1 MMRARS
7 LFLSAVFGAALL
19 AATLPLRSVV
29 ADMITTNIY
38 LVRQG
43 DVQQEDVYVAA
54 TTAKVDGTIDGDLV
68 ISTGS
73 LEISGTV
80 TGDVFVLSHGQVEV
94 TGEVGGSLRGAARS
108 VVIAGTVGDD
118 LTVAAVTTQIPGV
131 VGRDALVFAGSLE
144 LDGEVQRNVDGR
156 MISAWFDGTVGHDV
170 DIAVSTLTLE
180 GGTVVDGD
188 VLYRSGADAS
198 IAATVQVGGQLERL
212 PTRGSWGVE
221 LVLTVATIVGF
232 LGFLLAGIVLI
243 WLFRRTAPRAVH
255 TVLSHP
261 LRASLVGVG
270 ALVVA
275 PVLIVVLMLTLV
287 GVPVAVAVLV
297 LYVLALIFG
306 PVPAV
311 TAVGSKAL
319 RGRWGLFAA
328 FLIGAVMWRLGIW
341 LVPLL
346 GVGLYLAALGIGVG
360 AWVIALWEERREAPV
375 AEDLLPKSKPRPTPE
390 RIPTPIGWDA
400 PLAPGTK
407 TADEEAPPADEAAPE
422 GEPGVDAGED

>member
-1 MMRARS
+1 MMRARPLLS
-7 LFLSAVFGAALL
+7 SAVFGAALL
-19 AATLPLRSVV
+19 AVILPVRFLM

-38 LVRQG
+38 LLRQG
-43 DVQQEDVYVAA
+43 EVQQEDVYVAS

-94 TGEVGGSLRGAARS
+94 TGEIGGSLRGVARS
-108 VVIAGTVGDD
+108 VVIDGTVGDD
-118 LTVAAVTTQIPGV
+118 VVVGAVTTSISGTV
-131 VGRDALVFAGSLE
+131 SRDALIFAGSLE
-144 LDGEVQRNVDGR
+144 VDGEVGRDVNGR
-156 MISAWFDGTVGHDV
+156 MISAWFNGTVGHDIDV
-170 DIAVSTLTLE
+170 AVSSLTLE

-212 PTRGSWGVE
+212 STRGGWGVE

-232 LGFLLAGIVLI
+232 LGFLFAGIVLI

-255 TVLSHP
+255 TVLRNP
-261 LRASLVGVG
+261 LRASLIGVG
-270 ALVVA
+270 ALIVA

-297 LYVLALIFG
+297 LYVLVLIFG

-328 FLIGAVMWRLGIW
+328 FLFGAVMWRLGIW
-341 LVPLL
+341 LVPLI
-346 GVGLYLAALGIGVG
+346 GFGLYLAALAIGVG
-360 AWVIALWEERREAPV
+360 AWVIAVWEERREAPV
-375 AEDLLPKSKPRPTPE
+375 AEDLLPTSKARPTPTQ
-390 RIPTPIGWDA
+390 IPTPIGWDA
-400 PLAPGTK
+400 PLAPGAK
-407 TADEEAPPADEAAPE
+407 PPDEEVPPMDENTADED
-422 GEPGVDAGED
+422 